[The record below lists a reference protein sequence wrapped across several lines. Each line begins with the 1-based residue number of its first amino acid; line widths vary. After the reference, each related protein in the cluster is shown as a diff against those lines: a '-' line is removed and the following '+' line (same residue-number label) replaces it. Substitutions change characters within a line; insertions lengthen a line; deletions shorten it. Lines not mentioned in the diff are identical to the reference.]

1 MGGFDDIFESIDDI
15 TAAPEEEREELTV
28 SEAEAVTGVWN
39 AQDSGSVWSA
49 GSVPKRPVAPAPK
62 RAWSSA
68 KEQQKPVKGLDPG
81 SSDDWEEEDEIL
93 EDFTDG
99 DDFGGG
105 SGSFDDLF

>member
-62 RAWSSA
+62 RAWSSNDGE
-68 KEQQKPVKGLDPG
+68 KDEPVKGIDPIA
-81 SSDDWEEEDEIL
+81 SDDWEEEDEIL
-93 EDFTDG
+93 EDFTDDG
-99 DDFGGG
+99 DQG